1 MSKCVS
7 EPRVKIGKF
16 EPDTVRRALLRLLV
30 AGGALQLLAAAGV
43 CAAGRFGLAAT
54 SLSRGGVLGGGD
66 GEWYLN
72 ECVALGRHLTGLFAY
87 NTQVHVRLYA
97 VSCAALAPLF
107 GANVL
112 SLELVNLPLYLLMLF
127 LTFKIGETCYG
138 ARAGLFAAALVG
150 LLPTL
155 LLHSTQPF
163 RDPLF
168 IVLMLTLTWIML
180 RLLTKRV
187 SAASVAMH
195 AACGVVVLLLIWLVR
210 EVLLPIYFGMIA
222 LALGALL
229 LASLRERR
237 VALSSF
243 ACLLLMLAAL
253 ALVPGVFSAW
263 LPPKEALSQEQQE
276 ALDKF
281 TAEQMR
287 AGRPGFFLKLSLIRQ
302 KFIVLY
308 PEAGSNIDAGQ
319 TFHGTRDVVA
329 YLPRAVLIGLFAPF
343 PAQWIEEGKMYGRK
357 GRVIAGVEMCF
368 VYALTCFAAA
378 TVWRTRRL
386 PQTWLLASFVLL
398 GATALGLVVVNV
410 GTLYRLRY
418 SFLILLIVVGAEQLS
433 RSLSFKSLHIS
444 ATRARGHSA

>member
-1 MSKCVS
+1 VSLSKL
-7 EPRVKIGKF
+7 
-16 EPDTVRRALLRLLV
+16 EPDAVRRALLRLLF
-30 AGGALQLLAAAGV
+30 AGAALQLFAAACV
-43 CAAGRFGLAAT
+43 CVVGRFGVAAN
-54 SLSRGGVLGGGD
+54 SLSQGGVLGGGD
-66 GEWYLN
+66 GGWYLD
-72 ECVALGRHLTGLFAY
+72 ECIALGRHLSGLFAY
-87 NTQVHVRLYA
+87 STQVHVRLYA
-97 VSCAALAPLF
+97 LSCAALAPLF

-150 LLPTL
+150 LFPTL

-180 RLLTKRV
+180 RLITRRV
-187 SAASVAMH
+187 SAASAAFHV
-195 AACGVVVLLLIWLVR
+195 ACGVAVLLLIWLVR
-210 EVLLPIYFGMIA
+210 EALSPIYFGMIA

-237 VALSSF
+237 VLLSHL
-243 ACLLLMLAAL
+243 ACLLLMLATL
-253 ALVPGVFSAW
+253 ALVPRVFSTW
-263 LPPKEALSQEQQE
+263 LPPKEEMSPEQQE
-276 ALDKF
+276 AIDKF
-281 TAEQMR
+281 MDEQTR
-287 AGRPGFFLKLSLIRQ
+287 AGRSGFILKLTLARQ
-302 KFIVLY
+302 RFIVSY
-308 PEAGSNIDAGQ
+308 PDAGSNIDAGQ
-319 TFHGTRDVVA
+319 TFRSPRDVVA

-343 PAQWIEEGKMYGRK
+343 PAQWIEEGKTYGRK
-357 GRVIAGVEMCF
+357 GRIIAGLEMCF

-386 PQTWLLASFVLL
+386 PQTWLLVSFVLL

-410 GTLYRLRY
+410 GTLYRIRY

-433 RSLSFKSLHIS
+433 RSLSFKSRHVF
-444 ATRARGHSA
+444 AARA